1 MPKHITDPRKPKKMG
16 RKFPLPD
23 DPAPRPQPSKMGPR
37 KKPAPPKYTP
47 RPKSTLQKI
56 VTGNPFNTKQ
66 IGTVVKGAVGVA
78 KKIDSGK
85 KVVDR
90 AIVSGAK
97 NATKFILGSTGSS
110 KGMAKKAVN
119 SMQDPMRYIAPSKRK
134 PKPNGGRSERTLERK
149 YPKPPKG
156 GGERKPAPR
165 QTLPS
170 RPPSKNAKPAPRQTL
185 ERRPRD
191 PSDTEPFNVRPR
203 KPSKGKMPAFAY
215 PERYT
220 GKGPQPKPAKPPKR
234 GDGRAYP
241 KDKVPKIKLLPAY
254 PKDKK
259 PKITTLPY
267 KPKPRKKT
275 LY

>member
-78 KKIDSGK
+78 KRIDSGK

-97 NATKFILGSTGSS
+97 NATKFILGSAGSG
-110 KGMAKKAVN
+110 KGMARKAVD

-165 QTLPS
+165 QTLERTVKPIGTP
-170 RPPSKNAKPAPRQTL
+170 RPAPKKKGTGGTIKAGD
-185 ERRPRD
+185 PRLD
-191 PSDTEPFNVRPR
+191 
-203 KPSKGKMPAFAY
+203 KYHAFY
-215 PERYT
+215 KFDGS
-220 GKGPQPKPAKPPKR
+220 GKGRPTPKPPKR

-259 PKITTLPY
+259 PKTTTLPY